1 MTNQHTESTQKTTA
15 DKATDTTTKQYDIA
29 IIGAGMVGTAIACG
43 LGRTGLRIAILDKA
57 EPTPFDPEKTPDI
70 RVSALSYASEQILKN
85 LGAWEH
91 ISNMRVCP
99 YRRMAVTEKLDIP
112 LNFSGAPLNQTLFDS
127 KDVGYPYLGNIV
139 ENRVTQIGL
148 HKAMK
153 QYSNIDFICPATIE
167 NIDFKTALP
176 TIKLAKSDHSESIQ
190 IEAKL
195 IIGADGALSKVR
207 EWAAIGLNS
216 NQYKQQALV
225 ATVEYKGQQED
236 ITWQSF
242 TSTGP
247 LAFLPLMD
255 VNDKHYGSLVW
266 YDLPDKIRALTDM
279 NNDAFIEEVV
289 KNFPPQLPPLITLL
303 EKGSFTLVKRH
314 AQHYVGNRVALAG
327 DAAHTINPLAG
338 QGVNLGFQDAATLI
352 EIISDAHDQ
361 GKDIGLVGSLK
372 EYEQRRKSENLKMME
387 VMDFFYHMFS
397 NDNPPLKL
405 LRNIGLGLADKLP
418 FGKKKVIKYAMGL
431 EGNIPKLAKP
441 A

>member
-1 MTNQHTESTQKTTA
+1 MTNQHSE
-15 DKATDTTTKQYDIA
+15 TTTTSNTTTNSYDIA
-29 IIGAGMVGTAIACG
+29 IIGAGMVGAAIACG
-43 LGRTGLRIAILDKA
+43 LGHTGLRIAILDKA
-57 EPTPFDPEKTPDI
+57 EPSPFDPEKTPDI

-112 LNFSGAPLNQTLFDS
+112 LNFAGVPLNQTLFNS
-127 KDVGYPYLGNIV
+127 KDIGYPYLGNIV
-139 ENRVTQIGL
+139 ENRVTQLGL
-148 HKAMK
+148 HMAMK
-153 QYSNIDFICPATIE
+153 QYNNVDFICPATIE
-167 NIDFKTALP
+167 DINIETSAKTALP
-176 TIKLAKSDHSESIQ
+176 IIKLAKDGQSESTQ

-207 EWAAIGLNS
+207 EWATIGLNS

-225 ATVEYKGQQED
+225 ATVEYQGHQED

-266 YDLPDKIRALTDM
+266 YDLPDKIRSLTAMD
-279 NNDAFIEEVV
+279 DETFIAEVV
-289 KNFPPQLPPLITLL
+289 KNFPSQLPPLIKLL

-352 EIISDAHDQ
+352 EIISDAHYQ
-361 GKDIGLVGSLK
+361 GKDIGLIRSLS
-372 EYEQRRKSENLKMME
+372 EYERRRKSENLKMME
-387 VMDFFYHMFS
+387 VMDFFYHTFS

-405 LRNIGLGLADKLP
+405 LRNIGLGLANKLP

>member
-1 MTNQHTESTQKTTA
+1 MTTQHTEATQNTSNATTNS
-15 DKATDTTTKQYDIA
+15 YDIA
-29 IIGAGMVGTAIACG
+29 IIGAGMVGAAIACG
-43 LGRTGLRIAILDKA
+43 LGHTGLRIAILDKV
-57 EPTPFDPEKTPDI
+57 EPSPFDPEKTPDI

-91 ISNMRVCP
+91 ISSMRVCP

-112 LNFSGAPLNQTLFDS
+112 LSFSGVPLNQTLFNS
-127 KDVGYPYLGNIV
+127 KDIGYPYLGNIV
-139 ENRVTQIGL
+139 ENRVTQLGL
-148 HKAMK
+148 HKTMK
-153 QYSNIDFICPATIE
+153 QYSNIDFIYPANIE
-167 NIDFKTALP
+167 NIDFKTTLP
-176 TIKLAKSDHSESIQ
+176 TVRLTKDGQTESTQ

-207 EWAAIGLNS
+207 EWATIGLNS

-225 ATVEYKGQQED
+225 ATVEYKGHQED

-255 VNDKHYGSLVW
+255 VNNKHYGSLVW
-266 YDLPDKIRALTDM
+266 YDLPDKIRSLTAMDD
-279 NNDAFIEEVV
+279 DAFIAEVI
-289 KNFPPQLPPLITLL
+289 KNFPPQLPPLIKLL

-352 EIISDAHDQ
+352 EIISEAHYQ
-361 GKDIGLVGSLK
+361 GKDIGLIGNIR
-372 EYEQRRKSENLKMME
+372 EYERRRKSENLKMME

-441 A
+441 S

>member
-1 MTNQHTESTQKTTA
+1 MTNQHIENTQAQQTEH
-15 DKATDTTTKQYDIA
+15 YDVVIV
-29 IIGAGMVGTAIACG
+29 GAGMVGSAIACG
-43 LGRTGLRIAILDKA
+43 LGHTGLRIAILDKA
-57 EPTPFDPEKTPDI
+57 EPSPFNPEKTPDI

-91 ISNMRVCP
+91 ISNMRICP

-112 LNFSGAPLNQTLFDS
+112 LSFSGTPLNQTLFNS
-127 KDVGYPYLGNIV
+127 KDIGYPYLGNIV
-139 ENRVTQIGL
+139 ENNVTQLGL

-153 QYSNIDFICPATIE
+153 QHNNIEFICPAQIE
-167 NIDFKTALP
+167 YIDFSTTSP
-176 TIKLAKSDHSESIQ
+176 SIQ
-190 IEAKL
+190 LSKGGGSENTKIEAKL

-207 EWAAIGLNS
+207 EWAGIGLNS

-225 ATVEYKGQQED
+225 ATVEYTGHQED

-255 VNDKHYGSLVW
+255 VNNKHYGSLVW
-266 YDLPDKIRALTDM
+266 YDLPDKIRSLATMDDESFLT
-279 NNDAFIEEVV
+279 EVT
-289 KNFPPQLPPLITLL
+289 KNFPPQLPPLIKLL

-314 AQHYVGNRVALAG
+314 AQHYVANRVALAG

-352 EIISDAHDQ
+352 EIIADAHYQ
-361 GKDIGLVGSLK
+361 GRDIGLIGSLK
-372 EYEQRRKSENLKMME
+372 EYERRRKSENLKMME

-441 A
+441 T

>member
-1 MTNQHTESTQKTTA
+1 MTTQHTES
-15 DKATDTTTKQYDIA
+15 YDIA
-29 IIGAGMVGTAIACG
+29 IVGAGMVGSAIACG
-43 LGRTGLRIAILDKA
+43 LAHTGLRIAILDKA
-57 EPTPFDPEKTPDI
+57 EPPPFNPEKTPDI

-112 LNFSGAPLNQTLFDS
+112 INFSGAPLNQTLFNS

-139 ENRVTQIGL
+139 ENQVTQLGL

-153 QYSNIDFICPATIE
+153 QHNNIDFICPANIKH
-167 NIDFKTALP
+167 IDFNTTLP
-176 TIKLAKSDHSESIQ
+176 TIQLDKKGLTESIQ

-207 EWAAIGLNS
+207 EWASIGINS

-225 ATVEYKGQQED
+225 ATVEYKGHQED

-255 VNDKHYGSLVW
+255 VNNKHYGSLVW
-266 YDLPDKIRALTDM
+266 YDLPDKIRSLAAMD
-279 NNDAFIEEVV
+279 DEAFMAEVI
-289 KNFPPQLPPLITLL
+289 KNFPPQLPPLVKLL
-303 EKGSFTLVKRH
+303 EKGSFTLIKRH

-352 EIISDAHDQ
+352 EVISKAHSQ
-361 GKDIGLVGSLK
+361 RKDIGLIGSLS

-397 NDNPPLKL
+397 NNNPALKL
-405 LRNIGLGLADKLP
+405 LRNVGLGLADKLP

-431 EGNIPKLAKP
+431 EGNSTHLSKIVP
-441 A
+441 